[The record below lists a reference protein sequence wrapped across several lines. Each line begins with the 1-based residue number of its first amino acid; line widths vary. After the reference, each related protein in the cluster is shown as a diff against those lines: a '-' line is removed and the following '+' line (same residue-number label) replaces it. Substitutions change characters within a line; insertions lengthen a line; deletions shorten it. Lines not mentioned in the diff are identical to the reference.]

1 MSWFDGDY
9 RYRAAVWVNLV
20 GVVKGSTIDVTIS
33 VPTDWEHFW
42 TTIQS
47 DGDDI
52 RITDSDGL
60 TARAYKWAS
69 FNYANRTGTIEV
81 DNVTHTSLTG
91 NIIWL
96 YYGNS
101 AATSG
106 SSVFTATTPETGTI
120 YLGAVPR
127 VNLLRTGQESPRTSI
142 PSQQIQ
148 KSVNEDVYV
157 HWRVEGLITRAT
169 AYEGTTRYEEVDYIE
184 SADILTGGV
193 SQTAMKALPQARLFE
208 GPDGY
213 TYARIG
219 YTGGSS
225 GTDYTIEIS
234 LVTTFGRTITGR
246 AMMTVID
253 TAEP

>member
-1 MSWFDGDY
+1 MSWYDEDY
-9 RYRAAVWVNLV
+9 SYRVGVWINLV
-20 GVVKGSTIDVTIS
+20 GVVKGSTIDVSIA
-33 VPTDWEHFW
+33 VPTDFAHFW
-42 TTIQS
+42 ATIQA

-60 TARAYKWAS
+60 TARDYQWAS
-69 FNYANRTGTIEV
+69 FSYANRTGTIEV
-81 DNVTHTSLTG
+81 DNVSHTSLTG
-91 NIIWL
+91 NLIWL

-101 AATSG
+101 AATDG
-106 SSVFTATTPETGTI
+106 STSFTATTPETGTI

-127 VNLLRTGQESPRTSI
+127 RNLLATGQEAPRTSI
-142 PSQQIQ
+142 PSQQLQ
-148 KSVNEDVYV
+148 KSVNEDIYV
-157 HWRVEGLITRAT
+157 HWRVEGLITRQH
-169 AYEGTTRYEEVDYIE
+169 AYEGSTRYEEIDYIE
-184 SADILTGGV
+184 SADITLAGV

-208 GPDGY
+208 AGDGY

-219 YTGGSS
+219 YTGGVT